1 MLKLNLM
8 ENHGT
13 TISRLISRMVNIHV
27 ELYKK
32 FIRCMVCQFFLS
44 GEILYRR
51 NRDTTLLQCIDATK
65 ANHLMEEMHEG
76 LLGAHASGNL

>member
-13 TISRLISRMVNIHV
+13 TISRLISRMVNIRV
-27 ELYKK
+27 ELCKK
-32 FIRCMVCQFFLS
+32 FIRRMACQFFLS

-51 NRDTTLLQCIDATK
+51 NHDTTLLQCIDATK

-76 LLGAHASGNL
+76 LLGAHASGKL